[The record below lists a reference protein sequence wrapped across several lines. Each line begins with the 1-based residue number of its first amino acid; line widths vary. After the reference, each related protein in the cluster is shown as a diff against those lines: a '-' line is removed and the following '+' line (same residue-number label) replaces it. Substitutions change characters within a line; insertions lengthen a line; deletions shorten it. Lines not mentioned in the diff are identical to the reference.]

1 MKQKSVDRLFEIMDA
16 LAGPLALASKDNFS
30 RLPNIKGLEGLVTGL
45 IQEAIP
51 LSSDPSLKAKL
62 RALQEN
68 FAGFEEITGR
78 EKEERIGKGKGLLAE
93 MRGALDSFKGT
104 GQPSCEE
111 EIAQVLRSPM
121 QFVKGVGPKI
131 SQLLK
136 KKGIETVEDALYNLP
151 IRYEDR
157 RQIRRIAD
165 LTTGDRCVGYAE
177 VIAAGE
183 VVYPKSRRRVY
194 EAILGDGSG
203 FITAKWFQGIQ
214 YIRGRLKKGDRV
226 IFYGDIRG
234 YRSQKEI
241 HHPDLEW
248 AEGTEEGDSLNF
260 GRIVPVYSETEGLY
274 QRRIR
279 GIMHQV
285 VQNAARKITSS
296 IPPQVSARCNLM
308 PLAEA
313 LCEVHFPQAYLDIE
327 QLNRKTSRPHQRL
340 AFEEFF
346 FLELGMALRR
356 RGNAQE
362 EGIAFQT
369 GRSASA
375 ERLLEN
381 LPFTL
386 TKAQERVLEEIK
398 GDMAKTHPMNRLL
411 QGDVGSGKTA
421 VALVASLIAIDNGYQ
436 AALMA
441 PTEILAEQH
450 YLNLREW
457 LRGLDVRAVLLT
469 GRIKGKERDELY
481 RAITEGEA
489 QLVVGTHAL
498 IQEGLSFKRLGLGV
512 VDEQHRFGVMQRA
525 RLKRKGAVPDLL
537 VMTATPI
544 PRTLAMTLYGD
555 MEVSVLDELPPGRG
569 PIVTRVYREKDRG
582 AVYRTVAEEIA
593 KGKQA
598 YVVYPLVE
606 ESERMDLR
614 DATQGA
620 QRLQQVIFPDYRVG
634 LIHGRMKGEEK
645 ERVMKAFREGAI
657 QILVATTVIEVGI
670 DCPNVTAMVV
680 EHAER
685 FGLSQLHQLRGRIGR
700 GPHPSVCLLLAAP
713 RLGKEAWRRLKVME
727 ETLDGF
733 RIAEEDLAIRGPGEF
748 LGVRQW
754 GLPDLRVA
762 NLIRDVRLLQQA
774 RREAFALIDQDP
786 QLGREEHRSLME
798 TIRARWQE
806 KLELASVG

>member
-1 MKQKSVDRLFEIMDA
+1 MDRLTEIIDA
-16 LAGPLALASKDNFS
+16 LAGPLTLASKDNFS

-51 LSSDPSLKAKL
+51 LSSGPSIKAKL
-62 RALQEN
+62 RALQKN
-68 FAGFEEITGR
+68 FAGFEEVTGS
-78 EKEERIGKGKGLLAE
+78 EKEERIKRGKGLLE
-93 MRGALDSFKGT
+93 EIRGFFGSQGT
-104 GQPSCEE
+104 GQPYCEE

-165 LTTGDRCVGYAE
+165 LTIGDRCVGYAE

-194 EAILGDGSG
+194 EAILGDTSG

-214 YIRGRLKKGDRV
+214 YIRGRLKKGDQV
-226 IFYGDIRG
+226 IFCGAIRG
-234 YRSQKEI
+234 YRAQKEI

-248 AEGTEEGDSLNF
+248 VEGTEGDSLHF

-285 VQNAARKITSS
+285 VQNAALKVTSS

-327 QLNRKTSRPHQRL
+327 QLNLKTSRPHQRL

-356 RGNAQE
+356 RGIAQE

-369 GRSASA
+369 ESNPSAQ
-375 ERLLEN
+375 RLLEK

-386 TKAQERVLEEIK
+386 TTAQERVIEEIK
-398 GDMAKTHPMNRLL
+398 GEMAKPHPMNRLL

-436 AALMA
+436 AAVMA

-457 LRGLDVRAVLLT
+457 LRGLDVRTVLLT

-498 IQEGLSFKRLGLGV
+498 IQEGLTFKRLGLGV

-569 PIVTRVYREKDRG
+569 PIVTMVYREKERG

-593 KGKQA
+593 KGRQA

-620 QRLQQVIFPDYRVG
+620 QRLQQEIFPQYRVG

-645 ERVMKAFREGAI
+645 ERVMGAFREGAI

-748 LGVRQW
+748 MGVRQW

-798 TIRARWQE
+798 TIRAKWQE

>member
-1 MKQKSVDRLFEIMDA
+1 MDRLFEILDA
-16 LAGPLALASKDNFS
+16 IASPLALASKDNFS
-30 RLPNIKGLEGLVTGL
+30 RLPNIKGLENLITGL
-45 IQEAIP
+45 AQKAVSLSPDTSIQT
-51 LSSDPSLKAKL
+51 KF
-62 RALQEN
+62 RALHEC
-68 FAGFEEITGR
+68 FVGFEEAADGA
-78 EKEERIGKGKGLLAE
+78 KEERIRAGEQLLAE
-93 MRGALDSFKGT
+93 IRALLAPRGTDT
-104 GQPSCEE
+104 QPYRQE
-111 EIAQVLRSPM
+111 EIAPLLRTSI
-121 QFVKGVGPKI
+121 QYVKGVGPKI

-157 RQIRRIAD
+157 RQIRRVAD
-165 LTTGDRCVGYAE
+165 LRVGDRCVGYAE

-194 EAILGDGSG
+194 EAVLGDNSG
-203 FITAKWFQGIQ
+203 FITAKWFQGIK
-214 YIRGRLKKGDRV
+214 YIKGRLKKGDQV
-226 IFYGDIRG
+226 IFCGDVRG
-234 YRSQKEI
+234 YRAQKEV

-248 AEGTEEGDSLNF
+248 VEGKEKDSLHF
-260 GRIVPVYSETEGLY
+260 GRVVPVYSETEGLY

-285 VQNAARKITSS
+285 VQDVAGKVTSPL
-296 IPPQVSARCNLM
+296 PPQVSTRCTLM
-308 PLAEA
+308 PLSEA
-313 LCEVHFPQAYLDIE
+313 LCEVHFPQGYLDIE
-327 QLNRKTSRPHQRL
+327 RLNLKMSRPHQRL

-356 RGNAQE
+356 RGIALE
-362 EGIAFQT
+362 EGIAF
-369 GRSASA
+369 GV
-375 ERLLEN
+375 ERTPLADQLLERF
-381 LPFTL
+381 PFIL
-386 TKAQERVLEEIK
+386 TKAQERVVGEIK
-398 GDMAKTHPMNRLL
+398 GDMIKPHPMNRLL

-436 AALMA
+436 AAVMA

-450 YLNLREW
+450 YVNLKTW
-457 LRGLDVRAVLLT
+457 LEGLDIKPVLLT
-469 GRIKGKERDELY
+469 GRIKGKERDKLY
-481 RAITEGEA
+481 TAISEGEA

-525 RLKRKGAVPDLL
+525 RLKRKGVVPDLL

-555 MEVSVLDELPPGRG
+555 MEVSVLDELPPGRA
-569 PIVTRVYREKDRG
+569 PIVTTLHREKERGEVYRR
-582 AVYRTVAEEIA
+582 VEEELK
-593 KGKQA
+593 KGRQA
-598 YVVYPLVE
+598 YCVYPLVE
-606 ESERMDLR
+606 ESEQMDLR

-620 QRLQQVIFPDYRVG
+620 QRLQNEVFPRYRVG

-645 ERVMKAFREGAI
+645 EQTMRAFRKGEI

-670 DCPNVTAMVV
+670 DCPNATVMLV

-700 GPHPSVCLLLAAP
+700 GSHPSVCLLLAP
-713 RLGKEAWRRLKVME
+713 GRVGTEAWRRLKVME
-727 ETLDGF
+727 ETTDGF

-754 GLPDLRVA
+754 GLPDFRVA

-774 RREAFALIDQDP
+774 RQEAFDLIAHDP
-786 QLGREEHRSLME
+786 QLSREEHRPLRE
-798 TIRARWQE
+798 IIQAKWQE
-806 KLELASVG
+806 KLELAAVG

>member
-1 MKQKSVDRLFEIMDA
+1 MDRLHEIINA
-16 LAGPLALASKDNFS
+16 ITGPLVLAAKDNFS
-30 RLPNIKGLEGLVTGL
+30 RLPNIKGLESLVTGL

-51 LSSDPSLKAKL
+51 LSADPSLKTKL
-62 RALQEN
+62 KALQKN
-68 FAGFEEITGR
+68 FAGFEGMTES
-78 EKEERIGKGKGLLAE
+78 EKEERIRTGKALLEEIAGLPDSPD
-93 MRGALDSFKGT
+93 RGQ
-104 GQPSCEE
+104 QPAEE
-111 EIAQVLRSPM
+111 EIAEVLRRPM

-136 KKGIETVEDALYNLP
+136 KKGIDTIEDALYNLP

-165 LTTGDRCVGYAE
+165 LTTGARCVGYAE
-177 VIAAGE
+177 VITAGE

-194 EAILGDGSG
+194 EAVLGDGSG
-203 FITAKWFQGIQ
+203 FIIAKWFQGIP
-214 YIRGRLKKGDRV
+214 YIKGRLKKGDRV
-226 IFYGDIRG
+226 IFCGDIRG
-234 YRSQKEI
+234 YRAQKEI
-241 HHPDLEW
+241 YHPDLEW
-248 AEGTEEGDSLNF
+248 LEGTEGDSLHF

-285 VQNAARKITSS
+285 VQHAARKVTSP

-327 QLNRKTSRPHQRL
+327 RLNLKTSPPHQRL

-356 RGNAQE
+356 RGIAEQ
-362 EGIAFQT
+362 EGITFQIAKT
-369 GRSASA
+369 PTA
-375 ERLLEN
+375 EKLLER

-386 TKAQERVLEEIK
+386 TKAQEQVIAEIK
-398 GDMAKTHPMNRLL
+398 GDMAKPHPMNRLL

-421 VALVASLIAIDNGYQ
+421 VALVASLIAIDNGFQ

-450 YLNLREW
+450 FLNLREW
-457 LRGLDVRAVLLT
+457 LRGSDVRLILLT
-469 GRIKGKERDELY
+469 GRSKGKERDELY
-481 RAITEGEA
+481 QSIAEGTA

-498 IQEGLSFKRLGLGV
+498 IQEAVSFKRLGLGV

-569 PIVTRVYREKDRG
+569 AITTRVYREKERA
-582 AVYRTVAEEIA
+582 AVYRLVEEEIA
-593 KGKQA
+593 KGRQA

-606 ESERMDLR
+606 ESEQMDLR

-620 QRLQQVIFPDYRVG
+620 RRLQREVFPGYRVG

-645 ERVMKAFREGAI
+645 EEVMGAFREGAI

-700 GPHPSVCLLLAAP
+700 GAHPSTCLLVAAP

-727 ETLDGF
+727 ETRDGF

-774 RREAFALIDQDP
+774 RQEAFALIDQDP
-786 QLGREEHRSLME
+786 RLGREEHRSLVE
-798 TIRARWQE
+798 AIRGKWQE
-806 KLELASVG
+806 RLELASVG

>member
-1 MKQKSVDRLFEIMDA
+1 MQDFSTNRLHEIIDA
-16 LAGPLALASKDNFS
+16 ITGPLALAAKDNFL
-30 RLPNIKGLEGLVTGL
+30 RLPHIKGLEGLVTGL
-45 IQEAIP
+45 IREAVS
-51 LSSDPSLKAKL
+51 LSADPFIKAKL
-62 RALQEN
+62 KDLQKN
-68 FAGFEEITGR
+68 FAGFEEVTR
-78 EKEERIGKGKGLLAE
+78 SEQEERIRRGKGLLEEIA
-93 MRGALDSFKGT
+93 GLLDSPDR
-104 GQPSCEE
+104 GQPPAEE
-111 EIAQVLRSPM
+111 EIAEVLRSPM

-136 KKGIETVEDALYNLP
+136 KKGIETIEDALYNLP

-165 LTTGDRCVGYAE
+165 LTTGERCVGYAE
-177 VIAAGE
+177 VIATGE
-183 VVYPKSRRRVY
+183 VVYPRSRRRVY
-194 EAILGDGSG
+194 EAVLGDGSG
-203 FITAKWFQGIQ
+203 FIIAKWFQGIA
-214 YIRGRLKKGDRV
+214 YIRGRLKKGDQV
-226 IFYGDIRG
+226 IFCGDIRG
-234 YRSQKEI
+234 YRAQKEV

-248 AEGTEEGDSLNF
+248 AEGTEGDSLNF

-285 VQNAARKITSS
+285 VQNAALKVTSP
-296 IPPQVSARCNLM
+296 IPQQVSARCNLM

-327 QLNRKTSRPHQRL
+327 QLNLKTSRPHQRL

-356 RGNAQE
+356 RGIAQE
-362 EGIAFQT
+362 EGIAFQIAKT
-369 GRSASA
+369 PLADKLL
-375 ERLLEN
+375 ERL
-381 LPFTL
+381 PFAL
-386 TKAQERVLEEIK
+386 TRAQERVLEEIK
-398 GDMAKTHPMNRLL
+398 GDMAKPHPMNRLL

-421 VALVASLIAIDNGYQ
+421 VALAASLIAIDNGFQ
-436 AALMA
+436 AALMV

-457 LRGLDVRAVLLT
+457 LKGLDVGVVLLT
-469 GRIKGKERDELY
+469 GRIKGKERDQLY
-481 RAITEGEA
+481 QAIAEGTA

-498 IQEGLSFKRLGLGV
+498 IQEGVSFKRLGLGV

-569 PIVTRVYREKDRG
+569 PITTRVYREKERTT
-582 AVYRTVAEEIA
+582 VYRMVGEEIA
-593 KGKQA
+593 KGRQA

-606 ESERMDLR
+606 ESEQLDLR

-620 QRLQQVIFPDYRVG
+620 RRLQREIFPDYRVG

-645 ERVMKAFREGAI
+645 EEVMEAFREGAI

-700 GPHPSVCLLLAAP
+700 GAHPSVCLLLAAP
-713 RLGKEAWRRLKVME
+713 RLGREAWRRLKVME

-786 QLGREEHRSLME
+786 QLGKEEHRSLVE
-798 TIRARWQE
+798 AVRGKWQE
-806 KLELASVG
+806 RLELASVG

>member
-1 MKQKSVDRLFEIMDA
+1 MQHFSMDRLHEIIDA
-16 LAGPLALASKDNFS
+16 IIGPLALAAKDDFS

-45 IQEAIP
+45 IREAIP
-51 LSSDPSLKAKL
+51 LSADPAIKAKL
-62 RALQEN
+62 KALQKN
-68 FAGFEEITGR
+68 FAGFEEVTR
-78 EKEERIGKGKGLLAE
+78 SEQEERIRRGKGLLEEIAGSLDLPG
-93 MRGALDSFKGT
+93 RGQLPA
-104 GQPSCEE
+104 EE
-111 EIAQVLRSPM
+111 EIAEVLRRPM

-131 SQLLK
+131 SELLK
-136 KKGIETVEDALYNLP
+136 KKGIETIEDALYNLP

-165 LTTGDRCVGYAE
+165 LTTGERSVGYAE
-177 VIAAGE
+177 VITAGE

-194 EAILGDGSG
+194 EAVLGDGSG
-203 FITAKWFQGIQ
+203 FIIAKWFQGIP

-226 IFYGDIRG
+226 IFCGDIRG
-234 YRSQKEI
+234 YRAQKEI

-248 AEGTEEGDSLNF
+248 VEGTEGDSLNF

-285 VQNAARKITSS
+285 VQHAARKVTSP
-296 IPPQVSARCNLM
+296 IPPPVSARCNLM
-308 PLAEA
+308 PLSEA

-327 QLNRKTSRPHQRL
+327 QLNLKTSRPHQRL

-356 RGNAQE
+356 QGIAQE
-362 EGIAFQT
+362 EGIAFQVEKT
-369 GRSASA
+369 PSA
-375 ERLLEN
+375 ERLLGN

-386 TKAQERVLEEIK
+386 TKAQERVIEEIK
-398 GDMAKTHPMNRLL
+398 GDMAKPHPMNRLL

-421 VALVASLIAIDNGYQ
+421 VALVASLIAIDNGFQ
-436 AALMA
+436 AALMV

-457 LRGLDVRAVLLT
+457 LRGSDVKVVLLT

-481 RAITEGEA
+481 QAITEGKA

-498 IQEGLSFKRLGLGV
+498 IQEGVSFKRLGLGV

-569 PIVTRVYREKDRG
+569 PITTRVYREKDRG
-582 AVYRTVAEEIA
+582 TVYRMVGEEIA
-593 KGKQA
+593 KGRQA

-606 ESERMDLR
+606 ESEQLDLR
-614 DATQGA
+614 DATQGV
-620 QRLQQVIFPDYRVG
+620 QRLQREIFPDYRVG

-645 ERVMKAFREGAI
+645 EEVMGAFRKEAI

-700 GPHPSVCLLLAAP
+700 GVHPSVCFLLAAP
-713 RLGKEAWRRLKVME
+713 RFGREAWRRLKVME

-786 QLGREEHRSLME
+786 QLGREEHRSLVE
-798 TIRARWQE
+798 AVRGKWQE
-806 KLELASVG
+806 RLELASVG

>member
-1 MKQKSVDRLFEIMDA
+1 MDRLRGIMDA
-16 LAGPLALASKDNFS
+16 IAGPLALASKDNFS
-30 RLPNIKGLEGLVTGL
+30 RLPNIKGLEGLVIGL

-51 LSSDPSLKAKL
+51 LAPDLSVKTKLKA
-62 RALQEN
+62 LQKN
-68 FAGFEEITGR
+68 FAGFEAVAGS
-78 EKEERIGKGKGLLAE
+78 EKEERIRRGKGLLE
-93 MRGALDSFKGT
+93 ELRGALDASGGT
-104 GQPSCEE
+104 GQPYCEE
-111 EIAQVLRSPM
+111 EIARVLRSPM

-136 KKGIETVEDALYNLP
+136 KKGIETIEDALYNLP

-165 LTTGDRCVGYAE
+165 LATGERCVGYAE

-194 EAILGDGSG
+194 EVVLGDGSG
-203 FITAKWFQGIQ
+203 FIIAKWFQGIM
-214 YIRGRLKKGDRV
+214 YIRGRLKKGDQV
-226 IFYGDIRG
+226 IFCGDIRG
-234 YRSQKEI
+234 YRAQKEI
-241 HHPDLEW
+241 YHPDLEW
-248 AEGTEEGDSLNF
+248 VEGTEADSLHF

-285 VQNAARKITSS
+285 VQHAALKVTSP
-296 IPPQVSARCNLM
+296 IPPQVSARCDLM
-308 PLAEA
+308 PLSEA
-313 LCEVHFPQAYLDIE
+313 LCEVHFPQAYLDVE
-327 QLNRKTSRPHQRL
+327 QLNLKTSRPHQRL

-356 RGNAQE
+356 RGIAQE
-362 EGIAFQT
+362 EGIAFQIAKAPT
-369 GRSASA
+369 ADKI
-375 ERLLEN
+375 LKQ
-381 LPFTL
+381 LPFVL
-386 TKAQERVLEEIK
+386 TRAQQRVIEEIK
-398 GDMAKTHPMNRLL
+398 GDMANPHPMNRLL

-421 VALVASLIAIDNGYQ
+421 VALVASLIAIDNGFQ

-457 LRGLDVRAVLLT
+457 LRGLDVRVVLLT
-469 GRIKGKERDELY
+469 GRIKGKEREELY
-481 RAITEGEA
+481 QSITEGKA

-525 RLKRKGAVPDLL
+525 RLKRKGAAPDLL

-569 PIVTRVYREKDRG
+569 PIVTRVYRERERG
-582 AVYRTVAEEIA
+582 EVYRLVGEEIA
-593 KGKQA
+593 KGRQA

-606 ESERMDLR
+606 ESEQLDLR

-620 QRLQQVIFPDYRVG
+620 QRLQQEVFPGYRIG

-645 ERVMKAFREGAI
+645 EEVMGAFREGAI

-700 GPHPSVCLLLAAP
+700 GPHPSICLLLAAP

-774 RREAFALIDQDP
+774 RQEAFALIDQDP
-786 QLGREEHRSLME
+786 QLGREEHRSLVE
-798 TIRARWQE
+798 AIRLKWQE

>member
-1 MKQKSVDRLFEIMDA
+1 MQNAPTDRLIEIIGA
-16 LAGPLALASKDNFS
+16 LAGPLALASRDNFS
-30 RLPNIKGLEGLVTGL
+30 RLPNIKGLEDLITGL
-45 IQEAIP
+45 AQEAIS
-51 LSSDPSLKAKL
+51 LSPDSSIQTKL
-62 RALQEN
+62 RTLHER
-68 FAGFEEITGR
+68 FVGFEEATDGA
-78 EKEERIGKGKGLLAE
+78 KEERIREGERLLAEIRGLLAPME
-93 MRGALDSFKGT
+93 NNTPYR
-104 GQPSCEE
+104 QE
-111 EIAQVLRSPM
+111 EIAHVLRNSI
-121 QFVKGVGPKI
+121 QYVKGVGPRI

-157 RQIRRIAD
+157 REIRRVAD
-165 LTTGDRCVGYAE
+165 LRVGDRCVGYAE

-194 EAILGDGSG
+194 EAMLGDSSG
-203 FITAKWFQGIQ
+203 FITAKWFQGIK
-214 YIRGRLKKGDRV
+214 YIRGRLKKGDQV
-226 IFYGDIRG
+226 IFCGDVRG
-234 YRSQKEI
+234 YRAQKEI

-248 AEGTEEGDSLNF
+248 VEGKEGDSLHF
-260 GRIVPVYSETEGLY
+260 GRVVPVYSETEGLY

-285 VQNAARKITSS
+285 VQDAAGKMTSPL
-296 IPPQVSARCNLM
+296 PPQVSQRCNLM
-308 PLAEA
+308 PLSEA
-313 LCEVHFPQAYLDIE
+313 LCEVHFPQGYLDIE
-327 QLNRKTSRPHQRL
+327 RLNLKTSRPHQRL

-356 RGNAQE
+356 RGIAQE
-362 EGIAFQT
+362 EGIAFGVERT
-369 GRSASA
+369 PSADQ
-375 ERLLEN
+375 LLER

-386 TKAQERVLEEIK
+386 TKAQQRVVEEIK
-398 GDMAKTHPMNRLL
+398 GDMAEPHPMNRLL

-421 VALVASLIAIDNGYQ
+421 VALIASLIAIDNGYQ
-436 AALMA
+436 AAVMA

-457 LRGLDVRAVLLT
+457 LEGLDIKPVLLT

-481 RAITEGEA
+481 AAITEGEA

-498 IQEGLSFKRLGLGV
+498 IQEGLSFKKLGLSV

-525 RLKRKGAVPDLL
+525 RLKRKGMIPDLL

-555 MEVSVLDELPPGRG
+555 MEVSVLDELPPGRS
-569 PIVTRVYREKDRG
+569 PIVTMVYREKERG
-582 AVYRTVAEEIA
+582 EVYRTTEEELE
-593 KGKQA
+593 KGRQA
-598 YVVYPLVE
+598 FVVYPLVE

-620 QRLQQVIFPDYRVG
+620 QCLQQEVFPNYRVG
-634 LIHGRMKGEEK
+634 LIHGRMKSEEK
-645 ERVMKAFREGAI
+645 ERTMRAFREGEI
-657 QILVATTVIEVGI
+657 QVLVATTVIEVGI
-670 DCPNVTAMVV
+670 DYPNATVMVV

-700 GPHPSVCLLLAAP
+700 GSHPSVCLLLAPA
-713 RLGKEAWRRLKVME
+713 RIGKDAWRRLKVME
-727 ETLDGF
+727 KTADGF

-754 GLPDLRVA
+754 GLPDFRVA
-762 NLIRDVRLLQQA
+762 NIIRDVRLLQQA
-774 RREAFALIDQDP
+774 RREAFALIKHDP
-786 QLGREEHRSLME
+786 ELSSEEHLPLKE
-798 TIRARWQE
+798 IIQE
-806 KLELASVG
+806 KWQARLELAAVG

>member
-1 MKQKSVDRLFEIMDA
+1 MDRLHEIIDA
-16 LAGPLALASKDNFS
+16 ITGPLTLASKDNFS
-30 RLPNIKGLEGLVTGL
+30 RLPNIKGLEDLVIGL
-45 IQEAIP
+45 IREAIP
-51 LSSDPSLKAKL
+51 LSPDPPIKTKL

-68 FAGFEEITGR
+68 FAGFEGMAGGA
-78 EKEERIGKGKGLLAE
+78 KEERIKRGKGLLE
-93 MRGALDSFKGT
+93 EIGGLLDSPDAS
-104 GQPSCEE
+104 QPPAEE
-111 EIAQVLRSPM
+111 EIAEVLRRPM

-131 SQLLK
+131 SELLK
-136 KKGIETVEDALYNLP
+136 KKGIETIEDALYNLP

-165 LTTGDRCVGYAE
+165 LAAGERCLGYAE
-177 VIAAGE
+177 VIAVGE
-183 VVYPKSRRRVY
+183 VIYPKSRRRVY

-203 FITAKWFQGIQ
+203 FIVAKWFQGIQ

-226 IFYGDIRG
+226 IFCGDIRG
-234 YRSQKEI
+234 YRAQKEI
-241 HHPDLEW
+241 YHPDLEW
-248 AEGTEEGDSLNF
+248 VESTEGDSLHF

-285 VQNAARKITSS
+285 VQNAARKVTSP
-296 IPPQVSARCNLM
+296 IPPQVSARCSLM
-308 PLAEA
+308 PLSEA
-313 LCEVHFPQAYLDIE
+313 LCEVHFPQTYLDIG
-327 QLNRKTSRPHQRL
+327 QLNLKTSRPHQRL

-356 RGNAQE
+356 RGIARE
-362 EGIAFQT
+362 EGITFRIAKT
-369 GRSASA
+369 PIVDKLL
-375 ERLLEN
+375 ERL
-381 LPFTL
+381 PFAL
-386 TKAQERVLEEIK
+386 TRAQERVIEEIK
-398 GDMAKTHPMNRLL
+398 GDMAQPHPMNRLL
-411 QGDVGSGKTA
+411 QGDVGSGKTVA
-421 VALVASLIAIDNGYQ
+421 ALVASLIAIDNGFQ
-436 AALMA
+436 AAMMA

-457 LRGLDVRAVLLT
+457 LRGMDVRVALLT

-481 RAITEGEA
+481 KAITEGEA
-489 QLVVGTHAL
+489 HLVVGTHAL
-498 IQEGLSFKRLGLGV
+498 IQEGVSFKRLGLGV

-555 MEVSVLDELPPGRG
+555 MEVSILDELPPGRG
-569 PIVTRVYREKDRG
+569 PIATRVYREKDRG
-582 AVYRTVAEEIA
+582 TVYRLVGEEIA
-593 KGKQA
+593 KGRQA

-606 ESERMDLR
+606 ESEQLDLR

-620 QRLQQVIFPDYRVG
+620 QRLQREVFPDYRIG

-645 ERVMKAFREGAI
+645 EEVMRAFREGAI

-670 DCPNVTAMVV
+670 DYPNVTAMVV

-700 GPHPSVCLLLAAP
+700 GSHPSLCLLLAAP
-713 RLGKEAWRRLKVME
+713 RLGREAWRRLKVME

-774 RREAFALIDQDP
+774 RQEAFALIDQDP
-786 QLGREEHRSLME
+786 QLSSEEHRSLVKAV
-798 TIRARWQE
+798 RGKWQE
-806 KLELASVG
+806 RLELASVG